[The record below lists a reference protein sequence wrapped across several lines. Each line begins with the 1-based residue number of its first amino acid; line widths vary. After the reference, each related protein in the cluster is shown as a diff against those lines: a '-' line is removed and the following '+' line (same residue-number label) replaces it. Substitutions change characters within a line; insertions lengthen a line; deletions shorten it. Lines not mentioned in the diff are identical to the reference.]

1 MQFRTVLFD
10 LDGTLIDHF
19 TAIYRAHAHTRARLG
34 RPEPTPAE
42 VRAAVGGGIENAL
55 SRLNPGVDVAEA
67 LRIYRP
73 YWDRH
78 MLDEVT
84 LMPGAR
90 ELLEGLHARGVAL
103 AALTNKHGPSSR
115 RICDHLGITPLLRAV
130 VGAGDTA
137 WLKPRPELT
146 AHVLARLGGDK
157 GSSLLVGDSPYD
169 VETAH
174 NAGLPAWCVATG
186 THAPDQLR
194 AAGADRIF
202 ASLTEIAA
210 ALLPTSM

>member
-55 SRLNPGVDVAEA
+55 TRLNPGVDVAEA

-73 YWDRH
+73 YWDQNL
-78 MLDEVT
+78 LDEVV
-84 LMPGAR
+84 LMTGAR
-90 ELLEGLHARGVAL
+90 ELLEALHARGVAL

-115 RICDHLGITPLLRAV
+115 RVCDHLGITAYLRAV

-137 WLKPRPELT
+137 WLKPQPELT
-146 AHVLARLGGDK
+146 AHVLALLGGDK
-157 GSSLLVGDSPYD
+157 ASALFVGDSPYD
-169 VETAH
+169 ILTAH
-174 NAGLPAWCVATG
+174 NAGMPAWCVATG
-186 THAPDQLR
+186 THTAEQLEEARVDRVFAGLTDIGR
-194 AAGADRIF
+194 ALGVLA
-202 ASLTEIAA
+202 
-210 ALLPTSM
+210 